1 MRFSSLRGPACILA
15 LASFVLADSESDV
28 LKLTADSFEESVS
41 AAPLMLVEFFA
52 PW

>member
-1 MRFSSLRGPACILA
+1 MRLSTLRRPACILA
-15 LASFVLADSESDV
+15 LASLVLADSDV

-41 AAPLMLVEFFA
+41 AAPIMLVEFFA